1 MLTDDERHRV
11 LLDWNDT
18 DRVVAPATFPELFEA
33 QVARMPDAPAVV
45 FNGKRLSYAELDT
58 YANRLAHLLIRHGA
72 GPERIVALAL
82 PRSAEIVV
90 AQLAVL
96 KAGAAYLP
104 VDPAYPAE
112 RIGFMLDDTRP
123 VLVLSLADIAPR
135 LPLADGTTALVLD
148 DPATVAAVETAPD
161 RVPTD
166 ADRIAPLSLAHPAY
180 VIYTSGSTGRPKG
193 VVVSHAGLASFSA
206 AEVDRF
212 DVRPGDRVLQFS
224 SPSFDASVLE
234 LCMSLPAGAAL
245 VVPPPE
251 TTLLGEVLAD
261 VLAERAV
268 THALIP
274 PVALATVPEEAART
288 GLPDFRTV
296 IVGGDAC
303 TAELVARWAPGR
315 RMINAYGPTESTV
328 VSAWSEPLSTE
339 LPAGR
344 SAPPIGRPIWNT
356 RAYVLDEALAPVPA
370 GFVGE
375 LYVTGAGLARGY
387 LNRPGLTAQ
396 RFVACPF
403 GLPGERMYRTGDLVR
418 WTAAGQLEFVG
429 RADEQVKI
437 RGFRVEPGEVETL
450 LRRHPTVSE
459 AVVVARTDEP
469 GSKRLVAYVVPGA
482 DGTPVPADLRAFLA
496 GTLPDYMI
504 PSAVVVL
511 PSLPVSPNG
520 KLDRRALPEP
530 APMAARVEYV
540 APRTETERVLAG
552 IWAEVLEV
560 DRVGIAD
567 DFFEL
572 GGDSVRSLRIATGVK
587 AAFDL
592 ALTPRDVLTAR
603 DVATLAELVEEKIL
617 RELERVALAD
627 SRGTDL

>member
-1 MLTDDERHRV
+1 
-11 LLDWNDT
+11 
-18 DRVVAPATFPELFEA
+18 
-33 QVARMPDAPAVV
+33 
-45 FNGKRLSYAELDT
+45 
-58 YANRLAHLLIRHGA
+58 
-72 GPERIVALAL
+72 
-82 PRSAEIVV
+82 
-90 AQLAVL
+90 
-96 KAGAAYLP
+96 
-104 VDPAYPAE
+104 
-112 RIGFMLDDTRP
+112 
-123 VLVLSLADIAPR
+123 
-135 LPLADGTTALVLD
+135 
-148 DPATVAAVETAPD
+148 
-161 RVPTD
+161 VPTD
-166 ADRIAPLSLAHPAY
+166 ADRIAPLSLTHPAY

-193 VVVSHAGLASFSA
+193 VVVPHAGLASFSA

-274 PVALATVPEEAART
+274 PVALATVPEAAART

-296 IVGGDAC
+296 IVGGDTC

-328 VSAWSEPLSTE
+328 VSTWSEPLST
-339 LPAGR
+339 GR

-356 RAYVLDEALAPVPA
+356 RAYVLDDTLAPVPV

-375 LYVTGAGLARGY
+375 FYVTGAGLARGY

-403 GLPGERMYRTGDLVR
+403 GLPGARMYRTGDLVR

-437 RGFRVEPGEVETL
+437 RGFRIEPGEIETL
-450 LRRHPTVSE
+450 LRRHPTVGE

-482 DGTPVPADLRAFLA
+482 DSTPVPADLRAFLA
-496 GTLPDYMI
+496 RTLPDYMV
-504 PSAVVVL
+504 PSAIVVL
-511 PSLPVSPNG
+511 PSLPLSPNG

-530 APMAARVEYV
+530 TGMATRAEHV
-540 APRTETERVLAG
+540 APRTDTERVLAG
-552 IWAEVLEV
+552 IWAQVLEV

-567 DFFEL
+567 DFFDL
-572 GGDSVRSLRIATGVK
+572 GGDSVRSLQIVTRAK

-592 ALTPRDVLTAR
+592 ALTPRDILTTR

-617 RELERVALAD
+617 HELERVALAD